1 MFLGAGA
8 GVIAFGVWLYHG
20 PPTARCEDP
29 DLEDKEMSPG
39 DICIKETQ
47 GGEEVDR
54 RTYDEVLDENRVFG
68 LEWNQI
74 FGVVVALVGCLIIVA
89 AIVAVGMGLRER
101 LIAWRSRPL

>member
-8 GVIAFGVWLYHG
+8 GAIAFGVWLYHR